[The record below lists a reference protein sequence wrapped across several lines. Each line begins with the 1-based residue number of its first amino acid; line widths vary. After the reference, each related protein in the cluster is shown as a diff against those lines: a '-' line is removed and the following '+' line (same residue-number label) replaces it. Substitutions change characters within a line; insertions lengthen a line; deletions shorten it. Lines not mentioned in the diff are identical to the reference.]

1 MTNLEIETIDEEGN
15 SWRLVMYTL
24 PNKTN
29 RFQLSFFFNEKEF
42 ELAKLQSIRSAQN
55 LWELLSRIRKG
66 DAYKKE
72 KDEIKKFLYGHN
84 APKSEINLNNEV
96 NNEPQIVN

>member
-1 MTNLEIETIDEEGN
+1 
-15 SWRLVMYTL
+15 MYVL

-42 ELAKLQSIRSAQN
+42 ELAKFQSIKSAQN

-66 DAYKKE
+66 DAYLTE
-72 KDEIKKFLYGHN
+72 LEELRNFASRSSLESSRN
-84 APKSEINLNNEV
+84 VLNLNEVENESKIS
-96 NNEPQIVN
+96 N